1 MSTASIGADDL
12 YANACRILGPIE
24 LVPFPRA
31 GAGSD
36 PHPNPAAVA
45 QLTRD
50 MRAGVAMLEQAVK
63 LGHDDA
69 AVRLGLVYLHGHRGV
84 IPSDP
89 CRAVEMFRIAA
100 HQGNPHAIYCLSQCY
115 YRGTGVP
122 ENTARAVELLEA
134 AVAKKHLLSLVT
146 LSLMYEIGTDVTKDR
161 RRAEALRK
169 RATQGF
175 K

>member
-1 MSTASIGADDL
+1 M
-12 YANACRILGPIE
+12 
-24 LVPFPRA
+24 
-31 GAGSD
+31 
-36 PHPNPAAVA
+36 
-45 QLTRD
+45 
-50 MRAGVAMLEQAVK
+50 
-63 LGHDDA
+63 
-69 AVRLGLVYLHGHRGV
+69 
-84 IPSDP
+84 
-89 CRAVEMFRIAA
+89 
-100 HQGNPHAIYCLSQCY
+100 
-115 YRGTGVP
+115 P